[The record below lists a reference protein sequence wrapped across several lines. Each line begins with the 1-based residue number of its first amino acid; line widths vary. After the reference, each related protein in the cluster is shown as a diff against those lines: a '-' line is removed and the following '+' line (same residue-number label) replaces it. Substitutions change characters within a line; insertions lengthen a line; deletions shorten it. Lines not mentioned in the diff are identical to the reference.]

1 MEEEK
6 KGTGFVIKDR
16 RHFDESGEARAAEE
30 TTASASAS
38 PADAP
43 PSRPQPA
50 SPEAE
55 GPSEDARSGG
65 ETAAKTAPG
74 GEQAYPDIDFPNFIL
89 SLSTTAMYHFGDFP
103 DPATGE
109 TRRNLAAAK
118 QTIDI
123 LGLLREKTEGNLK
136 DEEKQLLEGILF
148 ELRMRYVKE
157 KRAR

>member
-16 RHFDESGEARAAEE
+16 RHFDESGEARTAED
-30 TTASASAS
+30 TATSASAS
-38 PADAP
+38 PANET
-43 PSRPQPA
+43 PSRPQTASSEAAEPA
-50 SPEAE
+50 EA
-55 GPSEDARSGG
+55 ARSGSDTAS
-65 ETAAKTAPG
+65 ETAPE

-89 SLSTTAMYHFGDFP
+89 SLSTTAMFHFGDFP
-103 DPATGE
+103 DPATGK

-136 DEEKQLLEGILF
+136 AEEKQLLEGLLF